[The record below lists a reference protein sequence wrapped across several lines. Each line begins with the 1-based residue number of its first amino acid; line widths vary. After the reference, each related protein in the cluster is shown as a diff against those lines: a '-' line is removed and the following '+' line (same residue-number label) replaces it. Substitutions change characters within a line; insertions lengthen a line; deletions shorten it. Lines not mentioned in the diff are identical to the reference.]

1 MNIYRTFIRCHSFS
15 INCTTTL
22 FSTLV
27 LALGK
32 QQDQAMKG
40 LCLHEMR
47 SKIMN
52 KYINKRHKELIYVAT
67 SDWIIKDCLFE
78 DVKLGSDGVRKLVT
92 QRSMGEHIREQ
103 KQLLHEG
110 QCQQILGG
118 VREAGQ
124 CG

>member
-1 MNIYRTFIRCHSFS
+1 MLIVNIYRILIRCHSFS
-15 INCTTTL
+15 INCPPTM

-47 SKIMN
+47 SKEIMS
-52 KYINKRHKELIYVAT
+52 KYINKRHKESIHVAT
-67 SDWIIKDCLFE
+67 SDWTIKDCLFE

-92 QRSMGEHIREQ
+92 RRSTGEHIREQ
-103 KQLLHEG
+103 K
-110 QCQQILGG
+110 
-118 VREAGQ
+118 
-124 CG
+124 

>member
-1 MNIYRTFIRCHSFS
+1 M
-15 INCTTTL
+15 

-27 LALGK
+27 LARGK

-47 SKIMN
+47 SKEKMN
-52 KYINKRHKELIYVAT
+52 KYINKRHKESIYVAT
-67 SDWIIKDCLFE
+67 SDWTIKDCLFE

-103 KQLLHEG
+103 KQPLREG

-118 VREAGQ
+118 VKQAGQ